1 MSEPDDPTRTQH
13 PSPDSRSGPTE
24 AERAETLNASP
35 SPDPPTASAFTHSQT
50 GEPETAPQLS
60 ANSDSAEPIPF
71 IPGFDII
78 RELGSGGMGVVYE
91 ARQTRLN
98 RLVALKVLRGLRG
111 STQDVV
117 RFLTEAEAVAA
128 VKHPHVV
135 QVFEFGQEAG
145 RPFMALELLT
155 GGTLADRLRSGG
167 RLDAREAGQLV
178 VKLADAVQAAHDLG
192 IVHRDL
198 KPSNILI
205 ENVDRNLRTTEQP
218 VDQQSDPA
226 TSTLVPKIADFG
238 LAKRTGG
245 VDLTRTQAVM
255 GTPAYMA
262 PEQAKGEAK
271 FVGPAADVWALGVI
285 LYECMTG
292 KRPFDADDTWSVLRK
307 VTDEAPLPPR
317 SHVPGLPRD
326 LELIALKCMEKKP
339 ADRYPSAAA
348 LADDLTRFLAGKPV
362 SVRPAGPSERF
373 VKWCRRNPVVAG
385 FSVAL
390 IFVALL
396 GFAGI
401 TWAWLEAKERGV
413 LLANANNDL
422 NTTLTDLKESR
433 DDLAKINLVL
443 EGRTHE
449 LTKSRNELGQTAKNL
464 AATANDLAEARETT
478 EDRRYLSNVALAHQL
493 WKSNDLQGMRAALG
507 RCPADRMQ
515 WEWDYLRQLSV
526 PELAVYETDSLPV
539 ALAYSPDGKLLA
551 HYTLAGTLSVR
562 ELSTGRV
569 RFAGELPVR
578 VRNRALAF
586 RPDSKELAVAT
597 SDEIRLIDLVAW
609 KEAKVPPKQKPAG
622 DAADS
627 LSYVALGYT
636 TEGQLLGASTSRNP
650 MTDKPTFTI
659 RDVFASKTVA
669 TLDAWEEP
677 ANGVIAEIAGAEF
690 SPDGTRFAAS
700 AVGGLIVRKKDD
712 ASKIV
717 PFRPVVMVW
726 EIKSAKL
733 LAQAECSSATFGD
746 IAFTSDSQ
754 SVGFGGRGNV
764 RELDPGHKG
773 GLVIRPAHTGMVIA
787 VAFDR
792 NNQIWSGGEDKLIRA
807 HNRTTGDERFVIRG
821 CPRSI
826 IRLAI
831 SPDGREIAAAS
842 GEALNGNGAVIR
854 FDLTTLA
861 ADTWRSAAGRNRV
874 SFVTALAPDGSRFA
888 ACDFAPTAWDDGGH
902 LILRKTAGGQERA
915 IKAPGTLMSAMFS
928 TDGSLATLDRNNQ
941 IRIFDADGKQRKQIS
956 VPNSFHDV
964 VPSILA
970 TTPDGKTLVAIG
982 AGREMPMAKRG
993 EAHAQLVSWDA
1004 NTSKP
1009 GPSADTDLTD
1019 AVPPDISRV
1028 IVFPTACATDLE
1040 GKLLAAT
1047 FMIGGQVGGR
1057 NRLEF
1062 RGAIVVWDLTTTKEV
1077 FRRVTSE
1084 PLRAVGFDPQG
1095 RVVAAGGLL
1104 GGVVQG
1110 WDVATGKE
1118 VLSLRGHTKPIL
1130 SFAFGPN
1137 GRLATGGL
1145 DNVVKLWDLPSQQEI
1160 LTLDGFAREVTHLAF
1175 TKDNHDLVVAT
1186 GLDMVTLMMGLGVP
1200 TEWPPAEVRIF
1211 RGPR

>member
-1 MSEPDDPTRTQH
+1 MSDPSDPTLTQP
-13 PSPDSRSGPTE
+13 PSPDSRSAPTE
-24 AERAETLNASP
+24 AERAETLDAP
-35 SPDPPTASAFTHSQT
+35 PPPDTPTSSALTHSQT
-50 GEPETAPQLS
+50 GEPATATQLS
-60 ANSDSAEPIPF
+60 AKNDSAEPIPF

-98 RLVALKVLRGLRG
+98 RPVALKVLRGMRG

-155 GGTLADRLRSGG
+155 GGTLADRLRAGG
-167 RLDAREAGQLV
+167 RLESREAAQLV

-198 KPSNILI
+198 KPSNILF
-205 ENVDRNLRTTEQP
+205 ENAERNQRNAEQP
-218 VDQQSDPA
+218 ADHKSDSVS
-226 TSTLVPKIADFG
+226 STLVPKIADFG

-271 FVGPAADVWALGVI
+271 FVGPAVDVWALGVI

-292 KRPFDADDTWSVLRK
+292 KRPFDGDDTWSILRK
-307 VTDEAPLPPR
+307 VTDETPPPPR

-348 LADDLTRFLAGKPV
+348 LADDLTRFLEGKPV
-362 SVRPAGPSERF
+362 SVRAAGPSERF

-401 TWAWLEAKERGV
+401 TWAWLEAKERGG
-413 LLANANNDL
+413 LLAKANTD
-422 NTTLTDLKESR
+422 LTDSR
-433 DDLAKINLVL
+433 DDLAKINLAL

-449 LTKSRNELGQTAKNL
+449 LAQTAKNL

-493 WKSNDLQGMRAALG
+493 WKSNDLLGMRAALG

-578 VRNRALAF
+578 GERNRAMAF

-609 KEAKVPPKQKPAG
+609 KEVKVPPKQKPAG

-636 TEGQLLGASTSRNP
+636 TEGRLVGASMSRNP
-650 MTDKPTFTI
+650 MTGKTAFTI
-659 RDVFASKTVA
+659 RDVFANKTMS
-669 TLDAWEEP
+669 TLDAWEDPEG
-677 ANGVIAEIAGAEF
+677 GVISEIAGADF

-700 AVGGLIVRKKDD
+700 AVAGFVVRKKDD
-712 ASKIV
+712 TSKIV
-717 PFRPVVMVW
+717 PIRPVVMVW

-733 LAQAECSSATFGD
+733 LAQAEGGSATFGD

-754 SVGFGGRGNV
+754 SVCFGGRGNV
-764 RELDPGHKG
+764 RELDPGPKG

-821 CPRSI
+821 CTRSI

-842 GEALNGNGAVIR
+842 GDALNSNGAVIR

-888 ACDFAPTAWDDGGH
+888 ACDFAPDGWDDGGN
-902 LILRKTAGGQERA
+902 LILRDTAGGPERA
-915 IKAPGTLMSAMFS
+915 IKAPGMLTRAVFRP
-928 TDGSLATLDRNNQ
+928 DGSLATLDRNNL
-941 IRIFDADGKQRKQIS
+941 IRIFDADGKQRKQITI
-956 VPNSFHDV
+956 PDSFHDLL
-964 VPSILA
+964 PSILA

-982 AGREMPMAKRG
+982 ASKEMPLAKRG
-993 EAHAQLVSWDA
+993 KAYARLVSWDA

-1009 GPSADTDLTD
+1009 GPSAETNLTD
-1019 AVPPDISRV
+1019 AVPPDTNRV
-1028 IVFPTACATDLE
+1028 IVVPTACATDLE
-1040 GKLLAAT
+1040 GKRLAAT

-1062 RGAIVVWDLTTTKEV
+1062 RGALVVWDLTTTKVV
-1077 FRRVTSE
+1077 FRRITSE
-1084 PLRAVGFDPQG
+1084 PLRAAGFDPHG
-1095 RVVAAGGLL
+1095 RVIAAGGLL

-1110 WDVATGKE
+1110 WDMATGKE
-1118 VLSLRGHTKPIL
+1118 ILSLRGHTKPIL

-1175 TKDNHDLVVAT
+1175 TQDGRDLVAAT
-1186 GLDMVTLMMGLGVP
+1186 GLDVVTTLMGLGVP
-1200 TEWPPAEVRIF
+1200 TEWPPAEVRIL